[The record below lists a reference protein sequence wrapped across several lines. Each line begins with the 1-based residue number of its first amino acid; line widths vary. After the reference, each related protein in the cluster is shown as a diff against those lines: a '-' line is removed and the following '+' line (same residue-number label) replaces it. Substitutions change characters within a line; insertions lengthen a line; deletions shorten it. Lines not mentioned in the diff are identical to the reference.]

1 MERLRM
7 VARSSGEDPGMLARE
22 AAAALAGCAD
32 DPRALVMACRRL
44 VDRQPASGPLWW
56 LAARVVAS
64 PDPETEAWR
73 SAEAL
78 RTDHTPA
85 LVAATLP
92 EDATLAVLGWP
103 EQVTEA
109 LRRRGDARVLVVDS
123 LGDGSPLVAALDR
136 AGSEASLVPESGIG
150 AAVAASSLVLLD
162 ASAVGPPS
170 RSSGRSGPPSRSS
183 GRAGPPSRSPG
194 RSGLPSRSPG
204 RSGPGGFLAVTGSHA
219 AAAVAYT
226 EQIPVWV
233 VAGAGRVL
241 PERLWAAMV
250 AAVTAV
256 GDPWD
261 ADWEVVPLGLAT
273 SIIGPDGPEP
283 PEEALARADCPDAPE
298 LTGGTG
304 G

>member
-1 MERLRM
+1 MHPMERLRM
-7 VARSSGEDPGMLARE
+7 VARAAGEDPGLVARE

-44 VDRQPASGPLWW
+44 VDRQAASGPLWW

-78 RTDHTPA
+78 RVDATPA
-85 LVAATLP
+85 VLAASLP
-92 EDATLAVLGWP
+92 DDATVTVLGWP

-109 LRRRGDARVLVVDS
+109 LRRRGDTRVLVVDA

-136 AGSEASLVPESGIG
+136 VGSDASLVPEAGMG

-162 ASAVGPPS
+162 ASAVGP
-170 RSSGRSGPPSRSS
+170 
-183 GRAGPPSRSPG
+183 
-194 RSGLPSRSPG
+194 
-204 RSGPGGFLAVTGSHA
+204 GGFLAVAGSRA

-226 EQIPVWV
+226 EEIPVWV
-233 VAGAGRVL
+233 VAGVGRVL
-241 PERLWAAMV
+241 PQRLWGAMV
-250 AAVTAV
+250 DAVGAV

-261 ADWEVVPLGLAT
+261 ADWELVPLELAT
-273 SIIGPDGPEP
+273 AVVGPGGPQTP
-283 PEEALARADCPDAPE
+283 DSALARADCPDAPE
-298 LTGGTG
+298 LTGPAG

>member
-7 VARSSGEDPGMLARE
+7 VARASGEDPGMLARE

-44 VDRQPASGPLWW
+44 VDRQPTSGPLWW

-64 PDPETEAWR
+64 ADPETEAWR

-78 RTDHTPA
+78 REDHTPA
-85 LVAATLP
+85 LVAASLP
-92 EDATLAVLGWP
+92 DDATLTVLGWP
-103 EQVTEA
+103 EQVTDA

-136 AGSEASLVPESGIG
+136 AGSEAALVPESGIG
-150 AAVAASSLVLLD
+150 AAVAGSSLVLLD
-162 ASAVGPPS
+162 ASAVGPS
-170 RSSGRSGPPSRSS
+170 
-183 GRAGPPSRSPG
+183 
-194 RSGLPSRSPG
+194 
-204 RSGPGGFLAVTGSHA
+204 GFLAVTGSHA

-233 VAGAGRVL
+233 VAGVGRVL
-241 PERLWAAMV
+241 PERLWDAMV
-250 AAVTAV
+250 AAVTSV
-256 GDPWD
+256 GAPWD

-273 SIIGPDGPEP
+273 AVIGPEGAEP
-283 PEEALARADCPDAPE
+283 PGDALARADCPDAPE
-298 LTGGTG
+298 LTGGSTG
-304 G
+304 